1 MSRDGLSICAHF
13 QGQKNVTDLLTDGFK
28 LNLHLSERQSKTES
42 RVIRF
47 CWHQPEDG
55 SSKRLRKVSTYIPIY
70 MVSYPIRQ

>member
-47 CWHQPEDG
+47 CWPSLKMEVVNVFEKSVHIYQ
-55 SSKRLRKVSTYIPIY
+55 YIWCHIL
-70 MVSYPIRQ
+70 